1 MWTSRQMCISKLDEI
16 SLLKYNYSRNI
27 LQLFSKISSIYQLS
41 YMNICMWLNNF
52 YDFFFFF
59 PSDGVGRTGSYL
71 LLDMVLNRISKGA
84 KEIDIAATLEH
95 IRDQRAGAVCTKQQF
110 QFVLSAVAEEVQ
122 AVLRALP
129 QQQPTTQEQAP
140 DSGLPISGQ
149 PQANGGQ
156 HELIATTSAATAC
169 TNGSQAQGQ
178 VAGGQPLRKQS
189 K

>member
-1 MWTSRQMCISKLDEI
+1 MRHIVTKNVTLAPVEFA
-16 SLLKYNYSRNI
+16 NI
-27 LQLFSKISSIYQLS
+27 
-41 YMNICMWLNNF
+41 WNF
-52 YDFFFFF
+52 V

-129 QQQPTTQEQAP
+129 QQQQSTQDQGADPSAAAVQGSSGPT
-140 DSGLPISGQ
+140 DS
-149 PQANGGQ
+149 
-156 HELIATTSAATAC
+156 ATTTSDISTTDS
-169 TNGSQAQGQ
+169 TNQSTNQEPDQSS
-178 VAGGQPLRKQS
+178 RKQS

>member
-1 MWTSRQMCISKLDEI
+1 MYFC
-16 SLLKYNYSRNI
+16 
-27 LQLFSKISSIYQLS
+27 
-41 YMNICMWLNNF
+41 
-52 YDFFFFF
+52 
-59 PSDGVGRTGSYL
+59 SDGVGRTGSYL

-129 QQQPTTQEQAP
+129 QQQQTTQESGS
-140 DSGLPISGQ
+140 DSGLSAGQ
-149 PQANGGQ
+149 SASSAQQ
-156 HELIATTSAATAC
+156 ELVATTSGVT
-169 TNGSQAQGQ
+169 TISGSSSQASGEVLNGQ
-178 VAGGQPLRKQS
+178 SSRKQS